1 MELEKIFHLY
11 KRAGFGTTLAQA
23 EKAASK
29 TKKQVVDDLF
39 QSSTKITPLNVPIDE
54 IKTLLK
60 NNPGKVSK
68 DTRMQLQKLSRKKL
82 LDFNKKWIYRMGS
95 TNEQLRERMTLF
107 WANHFVVRD
116 RNIVYFQSF
125 NNTLRQHALG
135 NFRDFVI
142 EVAKEAAMLN
152 YLNNQQNRK
161 KKPNENFARELME
174 LFTLGE
180 GQYSE
185 KDIKEAARAFTG
197 WRHNF
202 KGDFAFREKIHDFE
216 SKTFMGKTGSFDGEG
231 IVDIILEQPQCA
243 YFISKK
249 IYTYF
254 VSQEVNEDYV
264 KEMADIFRTKY
275 DIAEVMRHVFTSKW
289 FYDKSIIGNKIK
301 SPTDMLVGMMRIVPY
316 KFKKNKELVY
326 VQKLLGQELLN
337 PPNVAGWPGGRKWI
351 DSNTM
356 MVRLKLPSVLLNNGI
371 ISFDVKGEFEDSLT
385 EFNKKKNV
393 GRKLDVESDWDSFEN
408 EHKKTSQAELKTV
421 VLGGNLQEEAKPF
434 MDSLEKESKA
444 EYCIQLM
451 SIPEFQLC

>member
-1 MELEKIFHLY
+1 MELQELFHLY
-11 KRAGFGTTLAQA
+11 KRAGFGISLKKAK
-23 EKAASK
+23 EKLSK
-29 TKKQVVDDLF
+29 KREDIIEDLF
-39 QSSTKITPLNVPIDE
+39 QSSKKATQLEVPVDE
-54 IKTLLK
+54 IKDLVK
-60 NNPGKVSK
+60 MSSGKISK
-68 DTRMQLQKLSRKKL
+68 ETRDEIRKLSRQKL
-82 LDFNKKWIYRMGS
+82 LDFNREWIYRMAD

-107 WANHFVVRD
+107 WANHFVVRG
-116 RNIVYFQSF
+116 RNIVYLQSF
-125 NNTLRQHALG
+125 NNTLRKHALG
-135 NFRDFVI
+135 NFRDFVVA
-142 EVAKEAAMLN
+142 VAKEASMLN

-216 SKTFMGKTGSFDGEG
+216 SKAFMGKTGNFDGED

-249 IYTYF
+249 IYNYF
-254 VSQEVNEDYV
+254 VSHEANEDHIE
-264 KEMADIFRTKY
+264 EMADIFRVNY
-275 DIAEVMRHVFTSKW
+275 DISEVMRHVFMSKW
-289 FYDKSIIGNKIK
+289 FYDKSIMGTKIK
-301 SPTDMLVGMMRIVPY
+301 SPTDVLVGMMRIVPY
-316 KFKKNKELVY
+316 KFKKTKELVY

-337 PPNVAGWPGGRKWI
+337 PPNVAGWSGGKKWI

-356 MVRLKLPSVLLNNGI
+356 MVRLKLPSVLLSDGI

-393 GRKLDVESDWDSFEN
+393 GRRLDVESDWNFFEN
-408 EHKKTSQAELKTV
+408 EYKKSSHAELASV
-421 VLGGNLQEEAKPF
+421 VLGANLQEEAKSF